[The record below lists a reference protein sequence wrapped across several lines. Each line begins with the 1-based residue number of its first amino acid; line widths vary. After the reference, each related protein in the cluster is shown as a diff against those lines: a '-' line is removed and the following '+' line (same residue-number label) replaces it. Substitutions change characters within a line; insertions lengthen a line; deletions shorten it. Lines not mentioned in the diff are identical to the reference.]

1 MGAVIGPR
9 KHTFVAPRI
18 GERQVGGRTM
28 SAFMTAIE
36 RFIEAIKGEQAW
48 VEELNDHSQKLARL
62 YAKASSREVNDSL
75 GRFASLLPDVPLVAL
90 GHVAI
95 TCGSLVERGGDP
107 EIAGPAL
114 LERLTRVNETAT
126 DFYDRCR
133 AQAESDA
140 ELIEELRAEAAEN
153 PSQDVDA
160 NDLTPAAIVDDHIAS
175 RGWRHLAER
184 FGPTLFK
191 AYPASVLGHMAEEF
205 FRLGL
210 IAHLSRSKGMRR
222 AARARSELLEQTLKA
237 DEAAGSHRSFLA
249 IMLQVLDDE
258 PLLVVHV
265 EQRKG
270 FDIRIA
276 GIADNFQLHTL
287 LAGAIIGS
295 PAKGMVTGEA
305 PSKRAVAECRDS
317 AVGPSGGD
325 NVTGAFN
332 LWNWGGLRSD
342 GRLPEGQT
350 EGSAHWIW
358 NEGCPADL
366 VPFEGRRVVLLGPP
380 PYARYWRSGR
390 SFHGMAG
397 ELTVERRLSEAEVA
411 HWLNRLTRAANP

>member
-1 MGAVIGPR
+1 
-9 KHTFVAPRI
+9 
-18 GERQVGGRTM
+18 M

-36 RFIEAIKGEQAW
+36 SFIDAIKGEQAW
-48 VEELNDHSQKLARL
+48 VEELNDHSQKLAKL
-62 YAKASSREVNDSL
+62 YSTATSRELNESL
-75 GRFASLLPDVPLVAL
+75 GRFASLFPDVPLVAL

-114 LERLTRVNETAT
+114 LERLSRVNETAI
-126 DFYDRCR
+126 DFYHRSR
-133 AQAESDA
+133 ALAESDA
-140 ELIEELRAEAAEN
+140 ELIEELRVETAEN
-153 PSQDVDA
+153 AGEDGDA
-160 NDLTPAAIVDDHIAS
+160 NNLTAAAIIDDHVASQGWQGIAQ
-175 RGWRHLAER
+175 R
-184 FGPTLFK
+184 FGPALFK
-191 AYPASVLGHMAEEF
+191 EHPASVLGYMAEDF

-210 IAHLSRSKGMRR
+210 IAHLSRSKGLRR
-222 AARARSELLEQTLKA
+222 AARTRSELLEQTLKA
-237 DEAAGSHRSFLA
+237 DEAASSHRSFLA
-249 IMLQVLDDE
+249 IMLQVLDNE

-270 FDIRIA
+270 FEIRIA

-317 AVGPSGGD
+317 AVGHGGGD

-332 LWNWGGLRSD
+332 LCNWTGLQAD
-342 GRLPEGQT
+342 GRLSAGQT

-358 NEGCPADL
+358 NEGSPADI
-366 VPFEGRRVVLLGPP
+366 VSFEGRRVVLLGPP
-380 PYARYWRSGR
+380 PYVRHWRAGR
-390 SFHGMAG
+390 AFLGMVG
-397 ELTVERRLSEAEVA
+397 ELTVERQLSEAEVVD
-411 HWLNRLTRAANP
+411 WLNRLTRAANP

>member
-1 MGAVIGPR
+1 
-9 KHTFVAPRI
+9 
-18 GERQVGGRTM
+18 M

-36 RFIEAIKGEQAW
+36 SFIDAIKGEQAW
-48 VEELNDHSQKLARL
+48 VEELNDHSQKLAKL
-62 YAKASSREVNDSL
+62 YSTATSRELNESL
-75 GRFASLLPDVPLVAL
+75 GRFASLFPDVPLVAL

-114 LERLTRVNETAT
+114 LERLSRVNETAI
-126 DFYDRCR
+126 DFYHHSR
-133 AQAESDA
+133 ALAESDA
-140 ELIEELRAEAAEN
+140 ELIEELRVETAEN
-153 PSQDVDA
+153 AGEDGDA
-160 NDLTPAAIVDDHIAS
+160 NNLTAAAIIDDHVASQGWQGIAQ
-175 RGWRHLAER
+175 R
-184 FGPTLFK
+184 FGPALFK
-191 AYPASVLGHMAEEF
+191 EHPASVLGYMAEDF

-210 IAHLSRSKGMRR
+210 IAHLSRSKGLRR
-222 AARARSELLEQTLKA
+222 AARTRSELLEQTLKA
-237 DEAAGSHRSFLA
+237 DEAASSHRSFLA
-249 IMLQVLDDE
+249 IMLQVLDNE

-270 FDIRIA
+270 FEIRIA

-317 AVGPSGGD
+317 AVGHGGGD

-332 LWNWGGLRSD
+332 LCNWTGLQAD
-342 GRLPEGQT
+342 GRLSAGQT

-358 NEGCPADL
+358 NEGSPADI
-366 VPFEGRRVVLLGPP
+366 VSFEGRRVVLLGPP
-380 PYARYWRSGR
+380 PYVRHWRAGR
-390 SFHGMAG
+390 AFLGMVG
-397 ELTVERRLSEAEVA
+397 ELTVERQLSEAEVVD
-411 HWLNRLTRAANP
+411 WLNRLTRAANP